1 MTLHDALAMGT
12 ILVAWYLLNR
22 FLLPKMG
29 VST

>member
-1 MTLHDALAMGT
+1 MTLNDLLLYGG

>member
-1 MTLHDALAMGT
+1 MTAQDILIYGG

-29 VST
+29 VAT

>member
-1 MTLHDALAMGT
+1 MGRGSLL
-12 ILVAWYLLNR
+12 ILVFVLLWFVLTR

>member
-1 MTLHDALAMGT
+1 MTLHDALAMGA

-22 FLLPKMG
+22 FLLPKIG